1 MATYDPP
8 QPLWKRNVAGI
19 LDFLLAA
26 SVFGVVVYLALGTA
40 PHTVTNSAGATAES
54 WGLDLGPTLLLLV
67 LIVIYFV
74 LLGRLGGTI
83 FQRLFRMKRA
93 SKASQSSI

>member
-26 SVFGVVVYLALGTA
+26 VVLGVVVYLALGTP
-40 PHTVTNSAGATAES
+40 PHTITNSAGATVES
-54 WGLDLGPTLLLLV
+54 WGLGPWPMLLLLV
-67 LIVIYFV
+67 LIVTYFV
-74 LLGRLGGTI
+74 MLGRLGGTV

-93 SKASQSSI
+93 GKTLQSRI